1 MNRIPLTNH
10 YYFFFLVIGFWM
22 NYVYHLVITGFF
34 SIVDV
39 TQKPHFIY
47 KYKVQ
52 PGTNEELS
60 WKKIFQVSILLGF
73 ILIFG
78 SK

>member
-1 MNRIPLTNH
+1 
-10 YYFFFLVIGFWM
+10 M